1 MGECQYYKGMEI
13 KEEAMVDTVNDTAVS
28 TERRDRAVRL
38 NNRIRANNALAAQCI
53 LEIAKD
59 LKTMNAERLYT
70 EVGCGSFGEYCE
82 TLGMRERH
90 GYNFISLLDRF
101 GEEQLG
107 ALQKYGVTKL
117 IEMSRLD
124 DEDLTDLIGSGTVEN
139 MTVKELK
146 EKIREYERQ
155 TEQLT
160 LDLDSAEN
168 DLNESDRAKA
178 SAESER
184 DEIKAQLALMDKQ
197 KKELEEKIAAL
208 EANDKKQT
216 DRFVEMMQIN
226 QRQMDELKALHSRE
240 NKEYREKIR
249 ALKENQTEKPEISE
263 EQLAAIR
270 AEAEKAAQEKADKE
284 REAAVKEAVKKADES
299 RIAAVDAARKQEQK
313 KYSDELEKLRTENQ
327 RLQSIAEKSAPATSD
342 EKEKIR
348 FFLGEIQ
355 RSFNAAVEVI
365 SAADPEDREKY
376 RAAMRTAL
384 ERMGGVL
391 NAE

>member
-1 MGECQYYKGMEI
+1 MGECQYYRQNI
-13 KEEAMVDTVNDTAVS
+13 KEEAMVDTAKDTAVS

-124 DEDLTDLIGSGTVEN
+124 DEDLTDLIGSGTVED

-160 LDLDSAEN
+160 LDLDSAKN
-168 DLNESDRAKA
+168 DLNENDRAKA

-249 ALKENQTEKPEISE
+249 ALKENQAEKAEVSE

-270 AEAEKAAQEKADKE
+270 AEAEKAAREKADKE

-365 SAADPEDREKY
+365 SAASSEDREKY

-391 NAE
+391 DAE

>member
-13 KEEAMVDTVNDTAVS
+13 KEEATVDTVNDTTVS

-117 IEMSRLD
+117 IEMSKLD
-124 DEDLTDLIGSGTVEN
+124 DEDLTDLIGSGTVED

-208 EANDKKQT
+208 EENDKKQT

-226 QRQMDELKALHSRE
+226 QRQMDELKALHSKE

-249 ALKENQTEKPEISE
+249 ALKENQAEKAEVSE

-327 RLQSIAEKSAPATSD
+327 RLQSIAEKSAPVAD

-365 SAADPEDREKY
+365 SAASSVDREKY